1 MSREIKMNE
10 MANYKIEDVEG
21 IGPAIGAKLR
31 KAGVINT
38 DKLLENSKTPKQRK
52 KLAEDSGLTEK
63 QILRFANMVDL
74 YRIKGIGSEFSELL
88 EASGVDTVPELA
100 QRSAENLTKKMEEVN
115 AEKKLCRRAPSLK
128 EVTDWVAQ
136 AKKLPRVLEY

>member
-1 MSREIKMNE
+1 
-10 MANYKIEDVEG
+10 MANYKIEDLEG
-21 IGPAIGAKLR
+21 IGPAIGEKLR

-63 QILRFANMVDL
+63 QILKFANMVDL

-115 AEKKLCRRAPSLK
+115 AEKKLCRRTPSLK
-128 EVTDWVAQ
+128 EVTDWVDQ
-136 AKKLPRVLEY
+136 AKKLPRALEY